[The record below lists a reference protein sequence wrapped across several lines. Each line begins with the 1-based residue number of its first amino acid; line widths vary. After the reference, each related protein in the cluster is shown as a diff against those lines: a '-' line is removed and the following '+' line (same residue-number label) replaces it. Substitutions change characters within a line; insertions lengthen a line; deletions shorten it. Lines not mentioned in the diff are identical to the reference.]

1 MSQSEERMRLHLLIG
16 GRVQGVFFRAAAARE
31 AQGLGLRG
39 WARNLADGRVEI
51 EVEGRG
57 AELRMFLAWAHQ
69 GPPAAR
75 VESVAERW
83 SAAAGM
89 AEGFEVR

>member
-1 MSQSEERMRLHLLIG
+1 MSPSTDQTRLRLLIS

-57 AELRMFLAWAHQ
+57 GEVRMFLAWAHQ

-75 VESVAERW
+75 VDAVEERW
-83 SAAAGM
+83 SEAAGM
-89 AEGFEVR
+89 AAGFVVR